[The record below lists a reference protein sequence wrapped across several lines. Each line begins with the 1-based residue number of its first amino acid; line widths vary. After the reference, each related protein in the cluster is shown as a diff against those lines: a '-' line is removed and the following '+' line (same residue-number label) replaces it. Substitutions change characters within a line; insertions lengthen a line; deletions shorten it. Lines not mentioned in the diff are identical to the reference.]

1 MERKSPRISKFD
13 RWMMAITFA
22 EAGDAKT
29 ARNII
34 RESAGKRNQ
43 KQNRREIESRIDHR
57 PRLRA

>member
-1 MERKSPRISKFD
+1 MERKSPQISKFD

-29 ARNII
+29 ARNIMG
-34 RESAGKRNQ
+34 ESPRKRNQ

-57 PRLRA
+57 PRLKA